1 MTWKDRYGNDGRN
14 AHLVLALRAIEA
26 EGLPAL
32 LATIWDLVISG
43 RTMAEAG
50 ISYVSPLATFT
61 PIEAEARFFG

>member
-1 MTWKDRYGNDGRN
+1 MMVETL
-14 AHLVLALRAIEA
+14 ALEHLVLALRAIEA

-50 ISYVSPLATFT
+50 ISYVSPFVHLYSD
-61 PIEAEARFFG
+61 